1 MKRFTK
7 VFLTPVFLTPVFL
20 TLGFLTLALS
30 VTAAFAQSEDWQT
43 LPLTDAR
50 TGETF
55 TLAELGGTVY
65 VEPMATWCSNC
76 RAQLG
81 NVQAAQAQVEV
92 GDGDV
97 TFVALSVETT
107 LEPAALAEYAD
118 EQGFDFT
125 FAVMTP
131 ELLRALAAEFGQS
144 VANPPAT
151 PHFVRYPD
159 GSSSKLMTG
168 FSPPDAVLSA
178 VTVQ

>member
-1 MKRFTK
+1 MPRVAAPSSRST
-7 VFLTPVFLTPVFL
+7 VCSVISSCSCHGGREVSSITSLTCDT
-20 TLGFLTLALS
+20 
-30 VTAAFAQSEDWQT
+30 QSGSASW
-43 LPLTDAR
+43 

-55 TLAELGGTVY
+55 TLAELEGTVY

-76 RAQLG
+76 RTQLG
-81 NVQAAQAQVEV
+81 NVQAAQAQVGE
-92 GDGDV
+92 GDV

-151 PHFVRYPD
+151 PHFVVYPD
-159 GSSSKLMTG
+159 GTWGDLMTG

-178 VTVQ
+178 LSPQ

>member
-1 MKRFTK
+1 MMKRLIK
-7 VFLTPVFLTPVFL
+7 V
-20 TLGFLTLALS
+20 FLTLALS
-30 VTAAFAQSEDWQT
+30 LTAAAFAQNATWQT

-55 TLAELGGTVY
+55 MLGGLGGTVY

-76 RAQLG
+76 RTQLE
-81 NVQAAQAQVEV
+81 NVQAAQAQVSEAE
-92 GDGDV
+92 V

-131 ELLRALAAEFGQS
+131 ELLRALASEFGQS
-144 VANPPAT
+144 VTNPPAT
-151 PHFVRYPD
+151 PHFVIYPD
-159 GSSSKLMTG
+159 GTRGELMTG
-168 FSPPDAVLSA
+168 FSPPEAILSA
-178 VTVQ
+178 VTTP

>member
-1 MKRFTK
+1 MKRLTK
-7 VFLTPVFLTPVFL
+7 VFLTLV
-20 TLGFLTLALS
+20 FLTLALS
-30 VTAAFAQSEDWQT
+30 LTAAAFAKSADWQR

-55 TLAELGGTVY
+55 TLADLSGTVY

-76 RAQLG
+76 RTQLE
-81 NVQAAQAQVEV
+81 NVQTAQTQV
-92 GDGDV
+92 GDGDI

-151 PHFVRYPD
+151 PHFVVYPD
-159 GSSSKLMTG
+159 GTWGDLMTG

-178 VTVQ
+178 LSPQ

>member
-7 VFLTPVFLTPVFL
+7 VFP
-20 TLGFLTLALS
+20 TLVFLTLALN
-30 VTAAFAQSEDWQT
+30 VTTVFAQDATWQT

-55 TLAELGGTVY
+55 TLADLGGTVY

-76 RAQLG
+76 RTQLG
-81 NVQAAQAQVEV
+81 NVQAAQAQAAK
-92 GDGDV
+92 DATRDV
-97 TFVALSVETT
+97 TFLALSVETT

-131 ELLRALAAEFGQS
+131 ELLRALAGEFGQS
-144 VANPPAT
+144 VTNPPAT

-159 GSSSKLMTG
+159 GSWGELMTG

>member
-1 MKRFTK
+1 MKRLTK
-7 VFLTPVFLTPVFL
+7 VFLTLV
-20 TLGFLTLALS
+20 FLTLALS
-30 VTAAFAQSEDWQT
+30 LTAAAFAQSADWQR

-55 TLAELGGTVY
+55 TLADLSGTVY

-76 RAQLG
+76 RTQLE
-81 NVQAAQAQVEV
+81 NVQTAQTQV
-92 GDGDV
+92 GDGDI

-144 VANPPAT
+144 VTNPPAT
-151 PHFVRYPD
+151 PHFIRYPD
-159 GSSSKLMTG
+159 GTWGDLMTG
-168 FSPPDAVLSA
+168 FSPPEAIASA
-178 VTVQ
+178 VTVE

>member
-1 MKRFTK
+1 MFEGMKMQI
-7 VFLTPVFLTPVFL
+7 LTQIV
-20 TLGFLTLALS
+20 LTLALS
-30 VTAAFAQSEDWQT
+30 LTAAAFAQDATWQT

-55 TLAELGGTVY
+55 TLGGLEGTVY

-76 RAQLG
+76 RTQLG
-81 NVQAAQAQVEV
+81 NVQAAQAQVGE
-92 GDGDV
+92 GDV

-131 ELLRALAAEFGQS
+131 ELLRALASEFGQS
-144 VANPPAT
+144 IST
-151 PHFVRYPD
+151 LR
-159 GSSSKLMTG
+159 
-168 FSPPDAVLSA
+168 
-178 VTVQ
+178 

>member
-1 MKRFTK
+1 MK
-7 VFLTPVFLTPVFL
+7 VLL
-20 TLGFLTLALS
+20 TLILAILPA
-30 VTAAFAQSEDWQT
+30 VFAQEANWQT

-55 TLAELGGTVY
+55 TLGDLGGTVY
-65 VEPMATWCSNC
+65 AEPMATWCSNC
-76 RAQLG
+76 RTQLG
-81 NVQAAQAQVEV
+81 NVQAAKARLGEAAT
-92 GDGDV
+92 GEV

-107 LEPAALAEYAD
+107 LEPAALARYAD

-131 ELLRALAAEFGQS
+131 ELLRALASEFGQS
-144 VANPPAT
+144 IANPPAT

-159 GSSSKLMTG
+159 GSSSPLMTG

-178 VTVQ
+178 VTAQ

>member
-1 MKRFTK
+1 MKLLTK
-7 VFLTPVFLTPVFL
+7 VFLAPVFL
-20 TLGFLTLALS
+20 LALS
-30 VTAAFAQSEDWQT
+30 LSAPAFAQDSTWQT

-55 TLAELGGTVY
+55 TFAELEGTVY

-76 RAQLG
+76 RTQLR
-81 NVQAAQAQVEV
+81 NVQTAQTKIGEEE
-92 GDGDV
+92 V

-131 ELLRALAAEFGQS
+131 ELLRALAGEFGQS
-144 VANPPAT
+144 VTNPPAT
-151 PHFVRYPD
+151 PHFIRYPD
-159 GSSSKLMTG
+159 GTWGELMTG

>member
-1 MKRFTK
+1 MKRSTK
-7 VFLTPVFLTPVFL
+7 VFLTLV
-20 TLGFLTLALS
+20 FLTLALS
-30 VTAAFAQSEDWQT
+30 LTAAAFAQSADWQR

-55 TLAELGGTVY
+55 TLADLSGTVY

-76 RAQLG
+76 RTQLG
-81 NVQAAQAQVEV
+81 NVQAAQTQIAKDATR
-92 GDGDV
+92 GV
-97 TFVALSVETT
+97 TFLALSVETT
-107 LEPAALAEYAD
+107 LEPAALARYAD

-151 PHFVRYPD
+151 PHFVVYPD
-159 GSSSKLMTG
+159 GTWGDLMTG

-178 VTVQ
+178 LSPQ

>member
-1 MKRFTK
+1 MKRLTK
-7 VFLTPVFLTPVFL
+7 VFLTLV
-20 TLGFLTLALS
+20 FLTLALS
-30 VTAAFAQSEDWQT
+30 LTAAAFAQSADWQR

-55 TLAELGGTVY
+55 TLADLSGTVY

-76 RAQLG
+76 RTQLE
-81 NVQAAQAQVEV
+81 NVQTAQTQV
-92 GDGDV
+92 GDGDI

-131 ELLRALAAEFGQS
+131 ELLRALASEFGQS
-144 VANPPAT
+144 IANPPAT
-151 PHFVRYPD
+151 PHFIRYPD
-159 GSSSKLMTG
+159 GTWGELMTG
-168 FSPPDAVLSA
+168 FSPPDAVLSS

>member
-1 MKRFTK
+1 MNL
-7 VFLTPVFLTPVFL
+7 VF
-20 TLGFLTLALS
+20 ALVLS
-30 VTAAFAQSEDWQT
+30 LLSAAFAQRAAWQDV
-43 LPLTDAR
+43 PLTDAR

-55 TLAELGGTVY
+55 TLADLGGTVY

-76 RAQLG
+76 RQQLRH
-81 NVQAAQAQVEV
+81 VQEAKQQLEDAAT
-92 GDGDV
+92 GDV

-107 LEPAALAEYAD
+107 LEPAALARYAD

-131 ELLRALAAEFGQS
+131 ELLRALASEFGQS
-144 VANPPAT
+144 IANPPAT

-159 GSSSKLMTG
+159 GSSSPLMTG

-178 VTVQ
+178 VTTQ

>member
-1 MKRFTK
+1 MKRSTK
-7 VFLTPVFLTPVFL
+7 VFPAFVFLAF
-20 TLGFLTLALS
+20 ALS
-30 VTAAFAQSEDWQT
+30 LTATFAQSADWQS

-55 TLAELGGTVY
+55 TLAELEGTVY

-76 RAQLG
+76 RTQLG
-81 NVQAAQAQVEV
+81 NVQAAQAQVE
-92 GDGDV
+92 GDV
-97 TFVALSVETT
+97 TFIALSVETT
-107 LEPAALAEYAD
+107 LEAAALAQYAN

-131 ELLRALAAEFGQS
+131 DLLRALAGEFGQS
-144 VANPPAT
+144 VTNPPAT

-159 GSSSKLMTG
+159 GTWSELMTG

>member
-1 MKRFTK
+1 MKHITK
-7 VFLTPVFLTPVFL
+7 VFRTPAFL
-20 TLGFLTLALS
+20 LALS
-30 VTAAFAQSEDWQT
+30 LTASAFAQDATWQT

-55 TLAELGGTVY
+55 TLAELEGTVY

-76 RAQLG
+76 RTQLG
-81 NVQAAQAQVEV
+81 NVQAAQTQAE
-92 GDGDV
+92 GDV

-107 LEPAALAEYAD
+107 LEPAALARYAD

-131 ELLRALAAEFGQS
+131 ELLRALASEFGQS
-144 VANPPAT
+144 IANPPAT
-151 PHFVRYPD
+151 PHFIRYPD
-159 GSSSKLMTG
+159 GTWGELMTG
-168 FSPPDAVLSA
+168 FSPPDAVLSS

>member
-1 MKRFTK
+1 MQI
-7 VFLTPVFLTPVFL
+7 LTQIV
-20 TLGFLTLALS
+20 LTLALS
-30 VTAAFAQSEDWQT
+30 LTAAAFAQDATWQT

-55 TLAELGGTVY
+55 TLAELEGTVY

-76 RAQLG
+76 RTQLG
-81 NVQAAQAQVEV
+81 NVQAAQAQVGE
-92 GDGDV
+92 GDV

-131 ELLRALAAEFGQS
+131 ELLLALASEFSQS
-144 VANPPAT
+144 IANPPAT
-151 PHFVRYPD
+151 PHFVVYPD
-159 GSSSKLMTG
+159 GTWGDLMTG

-178 VTVQ
+178 LSPQ

>member
-1 MKRFTK
+1 MKPLTK
-7 VFLTPVFLTPVFL
+7 VFLTPVFL
-20 TLGFLTLALS
+20 LALS
-30 VTAAFAQSEDWQT
+30 VTAAFAQGTTWQT

-55 TLAELGGTVY
+55 TLGGLEGTVY

-76 RAQLG
+76 RTQLG
-81 NVQAAQAQVEV
+81 NVQAAQAQAGE
-92 GDGDV
+92 DV
-97 TFVALSVETT
+97 TFLALSVETT
-107 LEPAALAEYAD
+107 LEPAALAQYAD

-131 ELLRALAAEFGQS
+131 DLLRALASEFGQS

-159 GSSSKLMTG
+159 GSSSELMTG

-178 VTVQ
+178 VTAR